1 MSLDNSTGFF
11 LALSLGL
18 LVLYRHLLGPY
29 LLYKIFYGNP
39 NRWQKYKIQSKSPQ
53 FNRVEFDRK
62 ITQRS
67 IFLDFIVIFFCLFLS
82 KFSFWKLSMNFDFQY
97 SHWLYSLF
105 VFNLLFFLQDF
116 YFYFTHKLFHQRTLF
131 KYIHSVHH
139 HSTNPTP
146 WTSFSLHPVEFLVE
160 SLFYPIVLCLI
171 PINYPT
177 LLIYIFVTTTINFM
191 GHCGFEIPSL
201 NLSRLKYFKWAASYT
216 FHNRHHQYFQG
227 NYSLYFNIWDRVF
240 KTNIP

>member
-1 MSLDNSTGFF
+1 MTINNLSEILFVFF
-11 LALSLGL
+11 LGVLI
-18 LVLYRHLLGPY
+18 LYRHFFGPY

-39 NRWQKYKIQSKSPQ
+39 SRWQKYKIQTKSPPA
-53 FNRVEFDRK
+53 NRVEFDRK
-62 ITQRS
+62 MTQKS
-67 IFLDFIVIFFCLFLS
+67 IFLDFIVIFFCYFL
-82 KFSFWKLSMNFDFQY
+82 KKNELLKLSMNFDFQFI
-97 SHWLYSLF
+97 HWLYSLF

-116 YFYFTHKLFHQRTLF
+116 YFYFTHKLFHQGILF

-177 LLIYIFVTTTINFM
+177 LLIYVFVTTTINFL
-191 GHCGFEIPSL
+191 GHCGFEIPILS
-201 NLSRLKYFKWAASYT
+201 LSRLKYFRWAASFT
-216 FHNRHHQYFQG
+216 FHNRHHQYFKG
-227 NYSLYFNIWDRVF
+227 NYSLYFNIWDRIF